1 VAWPLHIY
9 PEMET
14 IKAKKILIV
23 DHNGLMTEVMSY
35 ILGNNG
41 YDVVTLDSAEH
52 IFGSIRK
59 DHPDLVILDA
69 VLPGIDGIDVCRLLK
84 WNKETQ
90 TLPVIICT
98 DSDDTEAYLKQE
110 GAPDGVLHKPFG
122 MNNLIEIVSHQ
133 LAA

>member
-1 VAWPLHIY
+1 
-9 PEMET
+9 MET

-35 ILGNNG
+35 ILSNNG
-41 YDVVTLDSAEH
+41 YDVITLNSAAH
-52 IFGSIRK
+52 IFNSIRK
-59 DHPDLVILDA
+59 DNPDLRTLDA
-69 VLPGIDGIDVCRLLK
+69 LLPDIAGMDVHRLLK

-98 DSDDTEAYLKQE
+98 DNDDPDSYLKQE
-110 GAPDGVLHKPFG
+110 GAPDDVLHKPFG
-122 MNNLIEIVSHQ
+122 MNNLIEIVGHQ

>member
-1 VAWPLHIY
+1 
-9 PEMET
+9 M
-14 IKAKKILIV
+14 IKMIMAKKILIV

-35 ILGNNG
+35 ILTSNG
-41 YDVVTLDSAEH
+41 YEVITLDNAVH
-52 IFGSIRK
+52 IFSNIRQN
-59 DHPDLVILDA
+59 HPDLIILDA

-98 DSDDTEAYLKQE
+98 DSENAENYLKQD
-110 GAPDGVLHKPFG
+110 GAPDDILHKPFG
-122 MNNLIEIVSHQ
+122 MNNLIETVEHQ

>member
-1 VAWPLHIY
+1 
-9 PEMET
+9 M
-14 IKAKKILIV
+14 IKKIMAKKILIV

-35 ILGNNG
+35 ILISNG
-41 YDVVTLDSAEH
+41 YEVMTLDNAAQ
-52 IFGSIRK
+52 IFSSIRQNQ
-59 DHPDLVILDA
+59 PDLIILDA

-98 DSDDTEAYLKQE
+98 DNDDTENYLKQE
-110 GAPDGVLHKPFG
+110 GAPNDVLHKPFG
-122 MNNLIEIVSHQ
+122 MNNLIETVEHQ

>member
-1 VAWPLHIY
+1 
-9 PEMET
+9 M
-14 IKAKKILIV
+14 IKMIMAKKILIV

-35 ILGNNG
+35 ILTSNG
-41 YDVVTLDSAEH
+41 YDVITLDNAAH
-52 IFGSIRK
+52 IFSNIRQN
-59 DHPDLVILDA
+59 HPDLIILDA

-98 DSDDTEAYLKQE
+98 DSENAENYLKQE
-110 GAPDGVLHKPFG
+110 GAPDDILHKPFG
-122 MNNLIEIVSHQ
+122 MNNLIETVEHQ

>member
-1 VAWPLHIY
+1 
-9 PEMET
+9 M
-14 IKAKKILIV
+14 IKMIMAKKILIV

-35 ILGNNG
+35 ILISNG
-41 YDVVTLDSAEH
+41 YEVITLDNAVH
-52 IFGSIRK
+52 IFSNIRQN
-59 DHPDLVILDA
+59 HPDLIILDA

-98 DSDDTEAYLKQE
+98 DSENAENYLKQE
-110 GAPDGVLHKPFG
+110 GAPNDILHKPFG
-122 MNNLIEIVSHQ
+122 MNNLIETVEHQ